1 MVEVLC
7 LYGGH
12 HRFIATQSLIDNYM
26 NDNLGHTGHGNAL
39 ILVGF
44 WQNRGAIVKDDVKD
58 ASPWGTYNNNPKKH
72 AMSQMIYVCMGE
84 APYGCREKRGL
95 TLVGSK
101 DRLC

>member
-12 HRFIATQSLIDNYM
+12 HRFIATQSLSDNYM

-44 WQNRGAIVKDDVKD
+44 
-58 ASPWGTYNNNPKKH
+58 
-72 AMSQMIYVCMGE
+72 
-84 APYGCREKRGL
+84 
-95 TLVGSK
+95 
-101 DRLC
+101 